1 MSIEY
6 GGKFGALQKINKL
19 PDAFGKYAFG
29 RPNIVDDNGQMIK
42 LFTSPDPN
50 LEDRIHTFEQ
60 MTIF

>member
-6 GGKFGALQKINKL
+6 GGKFGALQQINKL
-19 PDAFGKYAFG
+19 PDEFGKYAFG
-29 RPNIVDDNGQMIK
+29 RPNIVDDNGQMIT

-50 LEDRIHTFEQ
+50 LEDRVLTFEQ